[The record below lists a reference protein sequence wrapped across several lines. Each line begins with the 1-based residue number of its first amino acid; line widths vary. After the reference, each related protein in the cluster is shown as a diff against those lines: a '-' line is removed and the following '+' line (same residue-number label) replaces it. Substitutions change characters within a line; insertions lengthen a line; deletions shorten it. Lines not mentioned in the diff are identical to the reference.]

1 MSTVAR
7 RVASLLDQTTNKEDR
22 YYTNFQEL
30 KEVLD
35 ELRSVGKKIVLTQ
48 GVYDLLH
55 VGHAQYLEKA
65 RTYGDVL
72 VVGVD
77 SDELTRKRKGDGR
90 PIVPED
96 ERVNILLHLRH
107 VDIVVL
113 RGVDQEL
120 ETLIKTI
127 KPDVYIASESTKDF
141 SVDKELAAHC
151 GEVHTLPPQAVTST
165 TARVRQV
172 SLLGADELAEEL
184 AKQIPE
190 IVRGMLDKIKK
201 S

>member
-1 MSTVAR
+1 
-7 RVASLLDQTTNKEDR
+7 
-22 YYTNFQEL
+22 
-30 KEVLD
+30 
-35 ELRSVGKKIVLTQ
+35 
-48 GVYDLLH
+48 
-55 VGHAQYLEKA
+55 
-65 RTYGDVL
+65 
-72 VVGVD
+72 
-77 SDELTRKRKGDGR
+77 
-90 PIVPED
+90 
-96 ERVNILLHLRH
+96 
-107 VDIVVL
+107 
-113 RGVDQEL
+113 
-120 ETLIKTI
+120 LIQTI

-141 SVDKELAAHC
+141 TVDKNLAANC